1 MRSKAHGTRLA
12 PYCSIC
18 SSSIPITRRASRCLS
33 NCRDGA
39 ETRQAVS
46 PQSSRFWCGRR
57 QQIDEHLVE
66 PLSVKISLYLA
77 GRPHNL
83 WPILLRPTQGISVT
97 GAAAEIHI
105 QVTHFLRRDQTRV
118 KPRQGSEFVPQIVV
132 FARQARIRTDIA
144 NCWSVA

>member
-33 NCRDGA
+33 NCRDVA
-39 ETRQAVS
+39 ETRQAAS

-66 PLSVKISLYLA
+66 LLSVKINLYL
-77 GRPHNL
+77 GGGFHDLRL
-83 WPILLRPTQGISVT
+83 ILFCPTQGISVT
-97 GAAAEIHI
+97 SAAAEVHI
-105 QVTHFLRRDQTRV
+105 QITCVLRRDQTRV
-118 KPRQGSEFVPQIVV
+118 EPRQGGEFVP
-132 FARQARIRTDIA
+132 
-144 NCWSVA
+144 

>member
-12 PYCSIC
+12 LYCSIC
-18 SSSIPITRRASRCLS
+18 SSSVPITRRPSRCLS

-46 PQSSRFWCGRR
+46 PQSSRFWCGRG

-66 PLSVKISLYLA
+66 SLSVKISLYLG
-77 GRPHNL
+77 GRPHDL
-83 WPILLRPTQGISVT
+83 WSILLRPTQGISVT
-97 GAAAEIHI
+97 SAGAKVHI
-105 QVTHFLRRDQTRV
+105 QITCVLRRDQTRV
-118 KPRQGSEFVPQIVV
+118 EPRQGSEFVPQIVV

-144 NCWSVA
+144 RRW

>member
-33 NCRDGA
+33 NCRDVA

-66 PLSVKISLYLA
+66 LLSVKINLYLG
-77 GRPHNL
+77 GRPHHL
-83 WPILLRPTQGISVT
+83 WLIRLCPTQSISVT
-97 GAAAEIHI
+97 GAAADIHL
-105 QVTHFLRRDQTRV
+105 QVTCVLRCDQARV
-118 KPRQGSEFVPQIVV
+118 EPRRRREFVP
-132 FARQARIRTDIA
+132 
-144 NCWSVA
+144 